1 VGAITGIEVD
11 HFAWFNFESFKEIID
26 AVGGVEICHEHP
38 VRDAKSQL
46 DMPAGCTK
54 ADGAQTL
61 AWVRSRHTQQLVN
74 GSWSSVPGASDLLR
88 NQHQQEVLLEL
99 FAKVKTFR
107 SPSELT
113 TKAASLADSFV
124 LDDSLSISKAVNL
137 AWGLRGIDVEDIR
150 RIELPVRLTRST
162 SGQSILLLTEPFDEV
177 LKSEYGSSLPTE
189 DGVVENAEGV
199 G

>member
-1 VGAITGIEVD
+1 VD

-26 AVGGVEICHEHP
+26 AVGGVEICHEYP

-46 DMPAGCTK
+46 DMPAGCTQ

-88 NQHQQEVLLEL
+88 NQHQQEVLLQL

-162 SGQSILLLTEPFDEV
+162 SGQSILVLTEPFDEV
-177 LKSEYGSSLPTE
+177 LAAEYGSSLPTE